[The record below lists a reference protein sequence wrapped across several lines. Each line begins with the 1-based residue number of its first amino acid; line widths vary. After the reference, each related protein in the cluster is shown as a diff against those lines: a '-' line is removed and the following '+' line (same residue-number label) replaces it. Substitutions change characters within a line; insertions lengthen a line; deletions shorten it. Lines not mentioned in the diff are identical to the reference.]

1 LLAAAAAAAGG
12 MFFEKKSFGCGR
24 NLSNIGLQGP
34 VPAAIS
40 NLTSLQSLDISN
52 IPGKEVQLNAVTG
65 DLSALAPLQPNLQ
78 EL

>member
-1 LLAAAAAAAGG
+1 
-12 MFFEKKSFGCGR
+12 
-24 NLSNIGLQGP
+24 LSNIGLQGP

-52 IPGKEVQLNAVTG
+52 IPDKEVQLNAVTG